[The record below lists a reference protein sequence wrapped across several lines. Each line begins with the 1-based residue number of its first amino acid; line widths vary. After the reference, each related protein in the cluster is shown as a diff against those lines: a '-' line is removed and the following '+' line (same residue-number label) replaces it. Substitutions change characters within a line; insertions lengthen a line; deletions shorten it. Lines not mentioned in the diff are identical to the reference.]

1 MVLRKVKKIM
11 NDKNIELFVYPIN
24 GYGWEE
30 NGKPI
35 ESPNNFHIKLRN
47 GKDAIVIEKNHIF
60 DNLRIQITQ
69 RHIKKIDLSN
79 SIADF
84 YIEILSEN
92 NEVFVTGYGIIGKEE
107 LVLNWVK
114 ETFKK

>member
-1 MVLRKVKKIM
+1 M
-11 NDKNIELFVYPIN
+11 NDKNRVLFVYPIN

-30 NGKPI
+30 KGKPI
-35 ESPNNFHIKLRN
+35 EPPESFHIELKN
-47 GKDAIVIEKNHIF
+47 EKKAVIIEKNHSLN
-60 DNLRIQITQ
+60 DLKIQITK
-69 RHIKKIDLSN
+69 RHVGEMDFNKN
-79 SIADF
+79 IADF

-107 LVLNWVK
+107 SVLNWAK